1 MKKLYEISGHWD
13 HYRTSMFAPVD
24 IDGDMEILR
33 PMTCPHHL
41 IVYQQKPRS
50 YRELPFR
57 IAEKAILHRYEASGA
72 LTGLERVRQMQL
84 IDTHI
89 VCTPEQIQEVV
100 AKAYNII
107 DEASNAFGIKVDS
120 VVLSLHDKHD
130 VEKFFEGEEL

>member
-1 MKKLYEISGHWD
+1 
-13 HYRTSMFAPVD
+13 MFAPID
-24 IDGDMEILR
+24 IDGDIEVLR

-41 IVYQQKPRS
+41 IVYKQKPRS

-89 VCTPEQIQEVV
+89 VCTEAQIKEVV
-100 AKAYNII
+100 ERCYKII
-107 DEASNAFGIKVDS
+107 NEASNTFGVKIHSVD
-120 VVLSLHDKHD
+120 LSLHDKND
-130 VEKFFEGEEL
+130 TEKFFKGEAL

>member
-1 MKKLYEISGHWD
+1 
-13 HYRTSMFAPVD
+13 MFSPVD
-24 IDGDMEILR
+24 IDGDIEILR

-41 IVYQQKPRS
+41 IVYKQKPRS

-89 VCTPEQIQEVV
+89 ICTQEQIKDVV
-100 AKAYNII
+100 QKAYNII
-107 DEASNAFGIKVDS
+107 NEASNAFGIKIHSVD
-120 VVLSLHDKHD
+120 LSLHDKKD
-130 VEKFFEGEEL
+130 TNKFFKGEAL